1 MCVVCE
7 FKKRSLTYPQARSI
21 MDFDDEFTRKT
32 FNFESVHEYYYQASC
47 YHFLPSVA
55 RPTLCLNALDDPIVP
70 DKVIPYSQLAAN
82 PHIILATTKFGGHL
96 GWFQNRL
103 FPRRWFAPP
112 VAEFLAALAR
122 ADLSMQQDSQ
132 KDSQEKSGYIS
143 QGTSPIKSFFPS
155 PSKPPVA
162 NQSVQTQPP
171 AQREDRSSALQY
183 LVSLLGGG
191 PERGAQQQQMMLHP
205 SRQAAGKIASVLLLF
220 SLLLGYWARRR

>member
-1 MCVVCE
+1 
-7 FKKRSLTYPQARSI
+7 

-32 FNFESVHEYYYQASC
+32 FKFESVHEYYYQASC
-47 YHFLPSVA
+47 YHFLPSIV

-82 PHIILATTKFGGHL
+82 PHIILATTKSGGHL
-96 GWFQNRL
+96 GWYQNRF

-122 ADLSMQQDSQ
+122 ADLSMA
-132 KDSQEKSGYIS
+132 QENRRNSKEQSESRSRETLPVKSS
-143 QGTSPIKSFFPS
+143 SFTS

-162 NQSVQTQPP
+162 NQSVQTTQPS
-171 AQREDRSSALQY
+171 AQREDRSSTLQY
-183 LVSLLGGG
+183 LISLLGG
-191 PERGAQQQQMMLHP
+191 PAQGAQQQQMMLHP
-205 SRQAAGKIASVLLLF
+205 SRQATGKLASVLLLF